1 MAKKKTSVLLPGSI
15 SDLVKGLQSGTQPN
29 NDTNNH
35 GSEEKR
41 DEERDEQDE
50 REGEQRQT
58 DENLRPDGEHTADD
72 ARQEDQE
79 QGTEEERMDSPTPDM
94 ADEPKAYQPVSASE
108 GRDDEPAGVH
118 DSRRYQERAAE
129 QPSPRNGVIRPANAR
144 SDASSSRPAAT
155 GYLQGATNREDAQAR
170 RGRRPKAAADA
181 EREYH
186 VTRDDSR
193 DSWQLFLDL
202 AHDYKVGGGKLATIY
217 IDETLKNV
225 LDRLKYAGDEKLP
238 TSAILSSFVARF
250 FYDHEKDIK
259 DVLFKN
265 TLPG

>member
-15 SDLVKGLQSGTQPN
+15 SDLVKGLQSGAQPN
-29 NDTNNH
+29 QNSREEQ
-35 GSEEKR
+35 SEEQR
-41 DEERDEQDE
+41 EEQTEESGEELRAEHGDSVDTTQQENGQD
-50 REGEQRQT
+50 
-58 DENLRPDGEHTADD
+58 NV
-72 ARQEDQE
+72 
-79 QGTEEERMDSPTPDM
+79 EEERPGSPTPSASD
-94 ADEPKAYQPVSASE
+94 AEQSGYQETEERTDREAEPVVVHDDRHYQDRQPV
-108 GRDDEPAGVH
+108 
-118 DSRRYQERAAE
+118 E
-129 QPSPRNGVIRPANAR
+129 QPSQRNSVIRPANVRNGAQPSR
-144 SDASSSRPAAT
+144 SASNA
-155 GYLQGATNREDAQAR
+155 YLQGVTNMEDVQSR
-170 RGRRPKAAADA
+170 RGRRPKSEASA

-186 VTRDDSR
+186 VTRDDSK

-238 TSAILSSFVARF
+238 TSAILSSIVARF

-265 TLPG
+265 TLPW

>member
-15 SDLVKGLQSGTQPN
+15 SDLVKGLQSGAQPN
-29 NDTNNH
+29 QNSREQQGDEAREEQHQREET
-35 GSEEKR
+35 GQAESEGTA
-41 DEERDEQDE
+41 EQSATDQSESAAVDE
-50 REGEQRQT
+50 RP
-58 DENLRPDGEHTADD
+58 L
-72 ARQEDQE
+72 
-79 QGTEEERMDSPTPDM
+79 SPTPDS
-94 ADEPKAYQPVSASE
+94 ADSNAYQQAESAEERGDDTSAVHEDRYHHDDQPV
-108 GRDDEPAGVH
+108 
-118 DSRRYQERAAE
+118 E
-129 QPSPRNGVIRPANAR
+129 QPSQRNGVIRPANVRNGAQPSR
-144 SDASSSRPAAT
+144 SASTA
-155 GYLQGATNREDAQAR
+155 YMQGATNREDVQSR
-170 RGRRPKAAADA
+170 RGRRPKSEAGA

-238 TSAILSSFVARF
+238 TSAILSSIVARF

-265 TLPG
+265 TLPW

>member
-15 SDLVKGLQSGTQPN
+15 SDLVKGLQSGAQPN
-29 NDTNNH
+29 QNSREQQGDEAREEQH
-35 GSEEKR
+35 QREEAEQAESEGTA
-41 DEERDEQDE
+41 EQSATDQSESAAVDE
-50 REGEQRQT
+50 RP
-58 DENLRPDGEHTADD
+58 L
-72 ARQEDQE
+72 
-79 QGTEEERMDSPTPDM
+79 SPTPDS
-94 ADEPKAYQPVSASE
+94 ADNNGYQQAESAEERGDDTSAVHEDRYHHDDQPV
-108 GRDDEPAGVH
+108 
-118 DSRRYQERAAE
+118 E
-129 QPSPRNGVIRPANAR
+129 QPSQRNGVIRPANVRNGAQPSR
-144 SDASSSRPAAT
+144 SASTA
-155 GYLQGATNREDAQAR
+155 YMQGATNREDVPSR
-170 RGRRPKAAADA
+170 RGRRPKSEAGA

-186 VTRDDSR
+186 VTRDDSK

-238 TSAILSSFVARF
+238 TSAILSSIVARF

-265 TLPG
+265 TLPW

>member
-1 MAKKKTSVLLPGSI
+1 M
-15 SDLVKGLQSGTQPN
+15 
-29 NDTNNH
+29 
-35 GSEEKR
+35 
-41 DEERDEQDE
+41 
-50 REGEQRQT
+50 
-58 DENLRPDGEHTADD
+58 
-72 ARQEDQE
+72 
-79 QGTEEERMDSPTPDM
+79 
-94 ADEPKAYQPVSASE
+94 
-108 GRDDEPAGVH
+108 
-118 DSRRYQERAAE
+118 
-129 QPSPRNGVIRPANAR
+129 IRPANAR
-144 SDASSSRPAAT
+144 GGASQSRSASSA
-155 GYLQGATNREDAQAR
+155 YLQGATNREDVQSR
-170 RGRRPKAAADA
+170 RGRRPKSEASA

-238 TSAILSSFVARF
+238 TSAILSSIVARF

-265 TLPG
+265 TLPW

>member
-15 SDLVKGLQSGTQPN
+15 SDLVKGLQNGGQPN
-29 NDTNNH
+29 SNSREQQAEEDREEQQQAEKE
-35 GSEEKR
+35 EEKSIE
-41 DEERDEQDE
+41 DAVDTVPQEHG
-50 REGEQRQT
+50 EGAEGV
-58 DENLRPDGEHTADD
+58 EPAP
-72 ARQEDQE
+72 
-79 QGTEEERMDSPTPDM
+79 SPTPE
-94 ADEPKAYQPVSASE
+94 APVEPAPSYDQQESTEYASASQDAAHE
-108 GRDDEPAGVH
+108 ERPYPGRQPM
-118 DSRRYQERAAE
+118 E
-129 QPSPRNGVIRPANAR
+129 QPSQRNGVIRPTGAQHGGSAPR
-144 SDASSSRPAAT
+144 SASTA
-155 GYLQGATNREDAQAR
+155 YMQGATNREDVGAR
-170 RGRRPKAAADA
+170 RGRRPKSESAG

-186 VTRDDSR
+186 VMRDDSK

-238 TSAILSSFVARF
+238 TSAILSSIVARF

-265 TLPG
+265 TLPW

>member
-15 SDLVKGLQSGTQPN
+15 SDLVKGLQSGAQPN
-29 NDTNNH
+29 QNSREEQ
-35 GSEEKR
+35 SEEQR
-41 DEERDEQDE
+41 EEQTEESGEELRAEYGDSVDTTQQENGQD
-50 REGEQRQT
+50 
-58 DENLRPDGEHTADD
+58 NV
-72 ARQEDQE
+72 
-79 QGTEEERMDSPTPDM
+79 EEERPGSPTPSASD
-94 ADEPKAYQPVSASE
+94 AEQSGYQETEERTDREAEPVAVHDDRHYQDRQPV
-108 GRDDEPAGVH
+108 
-118 DSRRYQERAAE
+118 E
-129 QPSPRNGVIRPANAR
+129 QPSQRNSVIRPANVRNGAQPSR
-144 SDASSSRPAAT
+144 SASNA
-155 GYLQGATNREDAQAR
+155 YLQGVTNMEDVQSR
-170 RGRRPKAAADA
+170 RGRRPKSEASA

-186 VTRDDSR
+186 VTRDDSK

-238 TSAILSSFVARF
+238 TSAILSSIVARF

-265 TLPG
+265 TLPW

>member
-15 SDLVKGLQSGTQPN
+15 SDLVKGLQSGAQPN
-29 NDTNNH
+29 QN
-35 GSEEKR
+35 S
-41 DEERDEQDE
+41 RDEQSD
-50 REGEQRQT
+50 EQR
-58 DENLRPDGEHTADD
+58 ENQVEQNEETLPAEQVSQEEPVQLENGQDHVDQEHTV
-72 ARQEDQE
+72 
-79 QGTEEERMDSPTPDM
+79 SPTP
-94 ADEPKAYQPVSASE
+94 SASDVGQHTYPE
-108 GRDDEPAGVH
+108 TEESADRDVEPTAVH
-118 DSRRYQERAAE
+118 DERRYQDRQPVE
-129 QPSPRNGVIRPANAR
+129 QPSQRNGVIRPTNVRNGASQSR
-144 SDASSSRPAAT
+144 SASSA
-155 GYLQGATNREDAQAR
+155 YLQSATNREDAQSR
-170 RGRRPKAAADA
+170 RGRRPKSEASAD
-181 EREYH
+181 REYH

-238 TSAILSSFVARF
+238 TSAILSSIVARF

-265 TLPG
+265 TLPW

>member
-1 MAKKKTSVLLPGSI
+1 MLPGSI
-15 SDLVKGLQSGTQPN
+15 SDLVKGLQSGAQPN
-29 NDTNNH
+29 QNSREQQGDEAREEQH
-35 GSEEKR
+35 QREEAEQAESEGTA
-41 DEERDEQDE
+41 EQSATDQSESAAVDE
-50 REGEQRQT
+50 RP
-58 DENLRPDGEHTADD
+58 L
-72 ARQEDQE
+72 
-79 QGTEEERMDSPTPDM
+79 SPTPDS
-94 ADEPKAYQPVSASE
+94 ADNNAYQQAESAE
-108 GRDDEPAGVH
+108 ERGDDTSAVH
-118 DSRRYQERAAE
+118 DDRYHHDDQPVE
-129 QPSPRNGVIRPANAR
+129 QPSQRNGVIRP
-144 SDASSSRPAAT
+144 
-155 GYLQGATNREDAQAR
+155 NREDVQSR
-170 RGRRPKAAADA
+170 RGRRPKSEASA

-238 TSAILSSFVARF
+238 TSAILSSIVARF

-265 TLPG
+265 TLPW